1 LSDGIEATKIAER
14 DFDRELRRFA
24 RTALIEA
31 ERPQRKL
38 FEPEGRVFA
47 SAAQQDLERSGNAL
61 SREEFLSTV
70 WSNIPR

>member
-1 LSDGIEATKIAER
+1 MVRTASSGPCLSDGIEAIKIAER

-38 FEPEGRVFA
+38 FEPKG
-47 SAAQQDLERSGNAL
+47 
-61 SREEFLSTV
+61 EFLRLQRSK
-70 WSNIPR
+70 I